1 MPTHINGRPVKT
13 GSWLQEEDDLL
24 AEWQAK
30 LGNRSATSCC
40 SGIGQWYSPS
50 KTFTHGSPAVLRAQ
64 AWAVADH
71 CHGSPPE
78 QPEQW
83 LLLLLLRR
91 WSAVAKKIPGRTGQQ
106 CAQRWRHK
114 VRPACGSVRAPPKAS
129 LPVQA
134 LGPARRCLACP
145 S

>member
-30 LGNRSATSCC
+30 LGNRSAGPCC
-40 SGIGQWYSPS
+40 SGIHHCHIPCIDISQRKS
-50 KTFTHGSPAVLRAQ
+50 TVLTAQ
-64 AWAVADH
+64 ATGMADH
-71 CHGSPPE
+71 CA
-78 QPEQW
+78 QAACLRKQW
-83 LLLLLLRR
+83 LLLRRR

-114 VRPACGSVRAPPKAS
+114 VRPRALTDTKKRRNRHPR
-129 LPVQA
+129 L
-134 LGPARRCLACP
+134 ARP
-145 S
+145 